1 MSDKL
6 DWLNQHFVLFHHK
19 KVQEVVE
26 QENYKLPFE
35 LKELAK
41 KYPIAE
47 DFVKELHSQKQYKL
61 ASEFLAYNLHQR
73 ALDWWGY
80 CVVLSLMKEL
90 QDSPSKP
97 RDIADI
103 GKPKTFDIPDWAK
116 MPEDHE
122 KPFDEKFA
130 EELAKLEGQKQ
141 EAEKKAMEC
150 LDMAGPEAKELFLAA
165 KKIVWDAF
173 KKECGYDPEEFV
185 QKSIDDAIK
194 LSKTHVDFDET
205 KTPIYKSSEE
215 LKAKIEK
222 IRQETIDTIKKAVPQ
237 KSTEELKT
245 QKASAMDAAYS
256 FIVAPNDA
264 NAKRCLAIGNTC
276 PDIPEGLLCLI
287 CFWSFGNLTPDTE
300 QVVKTPAGLAS
311 NGLNSL
317 LLMCSLADGGTRQFD
332 ERVKLYFNIGLEIGF
347 GINSFSDFLKN
358 SEMPHHLLSA
368 PDSFDG
374 YIGRE
379 QSSEKSKTEEKIVKT
394 KTTTEYVRF
403 KV

>member
-1 MSDKL
+1 MADKL
-6 DWLNQHFVLFHHK
+6 DWLNRHYVLQHHL

-35 LKELAK
+35 LRELAQ
-41 KYPIAE
+41 KYPQSE
-47 DFVKELHSQKQYKL
+47 DFVKELSSQKQYKQ

-90 QDSPSKP
+90 QQSPSKP
-97 RDIADI
+97 RDLADI
-103 GKPKTFDIPDWAK
+103 GKPKSFSIPDWAK
-116 MPEDHE
+116 MPEEHE
-122 KPFDEKFA
+122 KPLAEKFT

-141 EAEKKAMEC
+141 EAQKKAMES
-150 LDMAGPEAKELFLAA
+150 LDLAGPEVKELFFAA
-165 KKIVWDAF
+165 KKLVWDMF

-185 QKSIDDAIK
+185 QKSIDDAIEF
-194 LSKTHVDFDET
+194 SKTHVDFDET
-205 KTPIYKSSEE
+205 KTPIYKASED
-215 LKAKIEK
+215 LKAKIEQ

-237 KSTEELKT
+237 KSPEELKT
-245 QKASAMDAAYS
+245 QKSSAMDAAYS

-317 LLMCSLADGGTRQFD
+317 LLMCSLAEGGTRKFD
-332 ERVKLYFNIGLEIGF
+332 ERVELYFNIGQEIGF
-347 GINSFSDFLKN
+347 GINNFSDFIKN
-358 SEMPHHLLSA
+358 PEMPHQKLSE
-368 PDSFDG
+368 PNSFDG
-374 YIGRE
+374 CLAHK
-379 QSSEKSKTEEKIVKT
+379 QDKDKLNTDDNAKASA
-394 KTTTEYVRF
+394 EYNRF
-403 KV
+403 KA